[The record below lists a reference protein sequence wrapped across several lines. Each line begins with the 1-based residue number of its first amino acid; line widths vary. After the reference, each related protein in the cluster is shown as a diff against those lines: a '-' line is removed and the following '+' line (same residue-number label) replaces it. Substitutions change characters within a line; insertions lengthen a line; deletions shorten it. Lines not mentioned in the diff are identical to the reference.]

1 MKKFNSDYMNNN
13 NNNKLFIHQKIE
25 IHIFCYKQ
33 V

>member
-13 NNNKLFIHQKIE
+13 NNKLFIQQKIE

>member
-1 MKKFNSDYMNNN
+1 MKKFNSDYMNN